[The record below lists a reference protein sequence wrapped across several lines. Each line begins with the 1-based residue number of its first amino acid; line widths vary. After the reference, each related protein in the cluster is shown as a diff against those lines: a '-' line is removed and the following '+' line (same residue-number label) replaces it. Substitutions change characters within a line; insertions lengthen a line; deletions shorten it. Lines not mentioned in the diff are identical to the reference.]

1 MKIDITEVDWSQRH
15 EALSDIRREV
25 FIEEQQVPKDME
37 WDGIDPECR
46 HVLALDTSNDLAVG
60 TGRLVADGQIG
71 RMAIRKDYRRN
82 GIGHKILDQLLEVAK
97 RDGHKHVYLHAQLY
111 IVEFYQQAH
120 FEVIGETF
128 MDAGIPHVK
137 MTLTLPQ

>member
-1 MKIDITEVDWSQRH
+1 MNIKIIEVDWSEQQ

-25 FIEEQQVPKDME
+25 FIEEQHVPKDLE
-37 WDGIDPECR
+37 WDGLDAECR
-46 HVLALDTSNDLAVG
+46 HVLAYDQTQQLPVG

-82 GIGHKILDQLLEVAK
+82 GIGHKILQKLIELAI
-97 RDGHKHVYLHAQLY
+97 RDGHTQVYVHAQLY
-111 IVEFYQQAH
+111 VVEFYQQAH
-120 FEVIGETF
+120 FEISGDTF

-137 MTLTLPQ
+137 MALKL